1 MSLGCQ
7 GFIAGCP
14 MHEQQRPNIL
24 TSGYP
29 VKVYFNKKRSWK
41 REYGI
46 AYKILIK
53 TDSYTNIVTV
63 LKYLLR
69 TLEGI

>member
-1 MSLGCQ
+1 
-7 GFIAGCP
+7 

-29 VKVYFNKKRSWK
+29 VKVYFIKKRRWMG
-41 REYGI
+41 EYGI
-46 AYKILIK
+46 VYKILIK
-53 TDSYTNIVTV
+53 TDSYTNKVTV

-69 TLEGI
+69 THEGI